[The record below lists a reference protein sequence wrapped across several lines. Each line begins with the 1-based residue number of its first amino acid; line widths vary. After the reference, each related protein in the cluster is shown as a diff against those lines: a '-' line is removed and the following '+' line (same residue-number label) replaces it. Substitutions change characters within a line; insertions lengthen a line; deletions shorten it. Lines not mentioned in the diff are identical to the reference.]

1 MKIALFTLGRKS
13 RIKSLVKIS
22 KFRTRIVNEVQF
34 TCVVDSANILQ
45 LAPYPKA
52 VGDVVIIREDTCT
65 LVPTKWPII
74 LFFVYSLHV
83 RPLVLAGGMFRL
95 VMVIIID
102 S

>member
-45 LAPYPKA
+45 LALYPKA
-52 VGDVVIIREDTCT
+52 DGSTFGFVDAKLKNHDVSVDAREM
-65 LVPTKWPII
+65 
-74 LFFVYSLHV
+74 
-83 RPLVLAGGMFRL
+83 G
-95 VMVIIID
+95 
-102 S
+102 

>member
-1 MKIALFTLGRKS
+1 MKIALFTLGIKS

-52 VGDVVIIREDTCT
+52 DGSTCG
-65 LVPTKWPII
+65 
-74 LFFVYSLHV
+74 FVYSKLKNHDVSVDAREV
-83 RPLVLAGGMFRL
+83 R
-95 VMVIIID
+95 
-102 S
+102 

>member
-22 KFRTRIVNEVQF
+22 KFRTRIVNEVQL

-52 VGDVVIIREDTCT
+52 DGSTCGFAYSKLKNHDVSVDARE
-65 LVPTKWPII
+65 
-74 LFFVYSLHV
+74 V
-83 RPLVLAGGMFRL
+83 R
-95 VMVIIID
+95 
-102 S
+102 

>member
-22 KFRTRIVNEVQF
+22 KFRTSIVNKVQF

-52 VGDVVIIREDTCT
+52 DGSTCGFAYSKLKNHDVSVDARE
-65 LVPTKWPII
+65 
-74 LFFVYSLHV
+74 V
-83 RPLVLAGGMFRL
+83 R
-95 VMVIIID
+95 
-102 S
+102 